1 MCLLYIPLFH
11 YSIIPLFHYSI
22 MIFIGVKN
30 NALVNQKNIGFG
42 LLSLTIFK
50 ILIIDLSS
58 LNTNFKVFVFML
70 IGLLMLYISYV
81 ANKKTDPMLN

>member
-1 MCLLYIPLFH
+1 
-11 YSIIPLFHYSI
+11 

-58 LNTNFKVFVFML
+58 LNTNFKVFVL

>member
-1 MCLLYIPLFH
+1 
-11 YSIIPLFHYSI
+11 

-30 NALVNQKNIGFG
+30 SALVNQKNIGFG

-50 ILIIDLSS
+50 ILIIDLSN

-81 ANKKTDPMLN
+81 ANKKTGADVDPL